1 MEKNKTG
8 PKPKQP
14 TEGTI
19 LGLPVGRDKT
29 IVPQD
34 QVEELATLGCNNK
47 EIANFFGVT
56 EDAISRNFAAEL
68 IKGREVMKIKLR
80 RAMFKNACVNMN
92 AAVQIF
98 LSKNILGM
106 TDQPMAG
113 ESNTPL
119 PWNEADESTL
129 EIGEETDEEN

>member
-19 LGLPVGRDKT
+19 CGLPVGRDNT

-34 QVEELATLGCNNK
+34 QVLELASLGCNNK
-47 EIANFFGVT
+47 EIANFFGVK
-56 EDAISRNFAAEL
+56 EDAIARNFAAEL
-68 IKGREVMKIKLR
+68 VKGREVMKIKLR
-80 RAMFKNACVNMN
+80 RSMFKNACQNMN

-98 LSKNILGM
+98 LAKNVLGM
-106 TDQPMAG
+106 ASEPTSG

-119 PWNEADESTL
+119 PWNETDETSL
-129 EIGEETDEEN
+129 ELGEEYDENS